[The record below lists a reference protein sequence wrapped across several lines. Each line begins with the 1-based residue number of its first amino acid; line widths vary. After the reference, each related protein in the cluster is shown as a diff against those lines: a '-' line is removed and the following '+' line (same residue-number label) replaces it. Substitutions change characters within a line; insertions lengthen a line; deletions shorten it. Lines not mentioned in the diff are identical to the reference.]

1 MARIHYEVDGD
12 IPPERFVGALTDFS
26 DDRPALWPNLS
37 AEFYAVHDRG
47 DTWADVTEGTDVAG
61 GVWGRERYDWSE
73 PGIVRLT
80 LVESPSFVPR
90 TVIEYRVSGLPDGRC
105 RVSVDFHRIA
115 RGWRGRLVGVV
126 VQLAGARRFSG
137 DLRETLAR
145 LGSPAAAA

>member
-12 IPPERFVGALTDFS
+12 IPPERLVAALTDFS
-26 DDRPALWPNLS
+26 EDRPELWPNLS
-37 AEFYAVHDRG
+37 SKYYAVHDRG

-61 GVWGRERYDWSE
+61 GVWARERYDWSE

-80 LVESPSFVPR
+80 LVESPSFVPG
-90 TVIEYRVSGLPDGRC
+90 TTIEYRVSALPGGRC

-115 RGWRGRLVGVV
+115 RGWRGRLVGAV

-137 DLRETLAR
+137 DLTETLAR
-145 LGSPAAAA
+145 LGAPAAA